1 VTIKISVFSKV
12 KPHILVARYQS
23 FEINAASIFMIV
35 TVQLLFTYSNDAGNR
50 LLCNAGTH
58 VPDLTAS
65 CSINHRRDSNKPQ
78 RRKVTIRIHIKNR
91 VQEISFIHLHFFIF
105 RFSENAEALERQ
117 T

>member
-1 VTIKISVFSKV
+1 VAIKISVFSEV
-12 KPHILVARYQS
+12 KPHNLVVRYQS

-35 TVQLLFTYSNDAGNR
+35 TVQLLFTYSNHAGSR

-65 CSINHRRDSNKPQ
+65 CSINHRRDSNKQ
-78 RRKVTIRIHIKNR
+78 CRKVAILVHIKNC
-91 VQEISFIHLHFFIF
+91 VQEISLVHLHFVIF

-117 T
+117 A